1 MINHLKALILSNFKD
16 TTGLSNDVSLLVM
29 APKPHVPI
37 TDVIDLDMT

>member
-16 TTGLSNDVSLLVM
+16 TNDVSLVM
-29 APKPHVPI
+29 ALKPHVPI